1 MNNQI
6 SMILIK
12 RRKLRN
18 DWEEERHGWIL
29 LSNTINKCYTFTI
42 SLQNLTKVV
51 D

>member
-1 MNNQI
+1 MNNQK

-18 DWEEERHGWIL
+18 DWEEERHWWIL
-29 LSNTINKCYTFTI
+29 LSNTIKNVTFTN
-42 SLQNLTKVV
+42 SLRNLTQVLV

>member
-29 LSNTINKCYTFTI
+29 LSNTIKKKMLYTFHNFTAE
-42 SLQNLTKVV
+42 SY
-51 D
+51 